1 MATKKKQKRR
11 RREKRIDKKYP
22 LIILVIFLCIIIA
35 LTFLLLQFSTTSRIS
50 TTPPIYEEAHPIS
63 SDLNDEIGRIDNAIF
78 DSLYEGDIPEKNIFF
93 MAVKPK
99 KEGEDHWEFT
109 DILVELSGR
118 NSLIK
123 LGKIFEIELATLE
136 PVAMYNK
143 ERISNREIAYHIFT
157 LGYYTHK
164 LRLIFEDRQKKRFK
178 HTLKI
183 AIIID
188 DLGYDLDIAKS
199 FIELDLPLS
208 FSILPM
214 APYTKVIVD
223 EVNDKGR
230 EIILHLPMEPKN
242 YPCLNPGPGALLMH
256 MDETDIRRML
266 SSHLEQIHGVQGIN
280 NHMGSRFM
288 ESREKM
294 AIILS
299 ELKKQD
305 LFFIDSV
312 TTTHSVGFKLAKKM
326 GVRTARRSVFFDN
339 ELLPKSI
346 KFQVERLLGI
356 ARHSGAAIGI
366 GHPYKRTLEIL
377 KMYLPKI
384 KNEFEVVPVSDLVS

>member
-22 LIILVIFLCIIIA
+22 LIILAIFLCIIIA
-35 LTFLLLQFSTTSRIS
+35 LTFILLQFSTTSRIS
-50 TTPPIYEEAHPIS
+50 TTPPIYEEARPIS
-63 SDLNDEIGRIDNAIF
+63 SELYDEIGRIDNAIY

-93 MAVKPK
+93 MAVNPK

-109 DILVELSGR
+109 DILVELSDK
-118 NSLIK
+118 NSLVK
-123 LGKIFEIELATLE
+123 LGKIFEIELAPLE
-136 PVAMYNK
+136 SVAIYNK

-164 LRLIFEDRQKKRFK
+164 IRLIFEDRQKKRLK
-178 HTLKI
+178 HTLRI

-223 EVNDKGR
+223 EVNEKGR

-242 YPCLNPGPGALLMH
+242 YPSLNPGPGALLMH
-256 MDETDIRRML
+256 MDKTDIRRML
-266 SSHLEQIHGVQGIN
+266 SSHLEQIPGVQGIN
-280 NHMGSRFM
+280 NHMGSCFT

-294 AIILS
+294 AIILN
-299 ELKKQD
+299 ELKKQN

-312 TTTHSVGFKLAKKM
+312 TTTHSVGFKLAKKI
-326 GVRTARRSVFFDN
+326 GVRAARRNVFLDN
-339 ELLPKSI
+339 ELSPKGI

-366 GHPYKRTLEIL
+366 GHPHKRTLKIL

-384 KNEFEVVPVSDLVS
+384 KAEFEIVPVSDLVS